1 MCLPEK
7 RIKLCYSYPIN
18 WQNITGCALR
28 GVPGISWL
36 FFVCVCVHEADV
48 ESTQLWGFN
57 TLANINSL
65 YGSCNQQRRQRDN
78 ADILSAKYDY
88 RSLIGVSS
96 SDTIATRNHLFPTA
110 RVEPRRRSVADKR
123 EVENHKSAAPDSSLW
138 HSTCAHTLI
147 NWVEFDMCVCLQKKK
162 KRKRKKDQG
171 GTSLR
176 AAAFHHLFACALTPV
191 CSLSLC
197 SRQITELYKKNN
209 NNKKT
214 RETKV

>member
-7 RIKLCYSYPIN
+7 RMKLCYSYPIN

-36 FFVCVCVHEADV
+36 FFCVHEADV

-65 YGSCNQQRRQRDN
+65 YSSCNQQRRQRDN

-110 RVEPRRRSVADKR
+110 SVSLALCPSRAAAGKR
-123 EVENHKSAAPDSSLW
+123 EVENHKSAAPNSSLW
-138 HSTCAHTLI
+138 HSTYVHTLI
-147 NWVEFDMCVCLQKKK
+147 NWVESDMCVCL
-162 KRKRKKDQG
+162 
-171 GTSLR
+171 
-176 AAAFHHLFACALTPV
+176 
-191 CSLSLC
+191 
-197 SRQITELYKKNN
+197 
-209 NNKKT
+209 
-214 RETKV
+214 